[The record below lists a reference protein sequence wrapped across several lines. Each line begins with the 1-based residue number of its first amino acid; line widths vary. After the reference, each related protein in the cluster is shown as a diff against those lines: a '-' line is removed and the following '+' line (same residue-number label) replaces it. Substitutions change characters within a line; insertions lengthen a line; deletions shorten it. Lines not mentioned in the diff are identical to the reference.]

1 MTCKE
6 KIVDTIT
13 GKGWSKIKQFMAL
26 VALGMMI
33 GQTPV

>member
-1 MTCKE
+1 MNHIE

-13 GKGWSKIKQFMAL
+13 GKAWSRFKRFMAL

-33 GQTPV
+33 QNA

>member
-1 MTCKE
+1 MSNID

-13 GKGWSKIKQFMAL
+13 GRAWGRFKRFMAL

-33 GQTPV
+33 QNV

>member
-1 MTCKE
+1 MQILE
-6 KIVDTIT
+6 KMIDTIT
-13 GKGWSKIKQFMAL
+13 GKGWSKGKQFMAL

>member
-1 MTCKE
+1 MTYKE

-13 GKGWSKIKQFMAL
+13 GKSWGRFKQFMAL

-33 GQTPV
+33 GQAT

>member
-1 MTCKE
+1 MNINKA
-6 KIVDTIT
+6 IDTIT
-13 GKGWSKIKQFMAL
+13 GSRWRRFMAL

>member
-1 MTCKE
+1 MQSLE
-6 KIVDTIT
+6 RMIDAIT
-13 GKGWSKIKQFMAL
+13 GKGWDKIKQFMAL

>member
-1 MTCKE
+1 MQSLE
-6 KIVDTIT
+6 RMIDTIT
-13 GKGWSKIKQFMAL
+13 GKGWNKIKQFMAL

>member
-1 MTCKE
+1 MNHIE

-13 GKGWSKIKQFMAL
+13 GKVWSRFKRFMAL

-33 GQTPV
+33 QNV

>member
-1 MTCKE
+1 MTYKE

-13 GKGWSKIKQFMAL
+13 DKGWNKFKQFMAL

-33 GQTPV
+33 QT